1 MSLVYLTRIEYNKYT
16 DKNTTHSYL
25 PLYEEILSPIKD
37 TAKNVLEVGI
47 WYGGSLKL
55 WYDYFTNSKIYGID
69 LIDYK
74 KEKIK
79 IKFEDI
85 KNSNRVEIMDS
96 TNAYDKQMF
105 KKNFLDKNIKFDFMI
120 DDGPHDLKSMK
131 SFIKLYSQIMTE
143 NGILI
148 IEDISNLDWIKE
160 LTNVTPDNLKK
171 YIKSYDLRKNKNRH
185 DDIVFV
191 INKNILK

>member
-74 KEKIK
+74 KDKIK